1 MPAESEKQKIAA
13 RIALQIK
20 KGKQK
25 PKAGTASAQ
34 MAKSM
39 TGKELREFAN
49 LQLPKSHQ
57 RK

>member
-1 MPAESEKQKIAA
+1 MPAKSEKQATAA
-13 RIALQIK
+13 RIALQVK

-25 PKAGTASAQ
+25 PKPGRASAQ

-39 TGKELREFAN
+39 TGKDLREFAN

>member
-1 MPAESEKQKIAA
+1 MPGTKKQETAA
-13 RIALQIK
+13 RVALQIK

-34 MAKSM
+34 MARSM
-39 TGKELREFAN
+39 TGKDLRDFAN
-49 LQLPKSHQ
+49 LQLPKSHH